1 MSNLSANASFHCS
14 GFYDNR
20 KPHNTRFSRF
30 NCLNVFWLTSILRIE
45 LQFTLIRHDYSS
57 QEKQMKH
64 FIATTL
70 AVVMIASTAF
80 AAEVKSGLQAG
91 ADIGAFYVTKVAGA
105 DDDGVKT
112 KANLCY
118 RCKNG
123 KRPQVMVFTRSSDDK
138 VVNLIDQLD
147 AAITKNEAKQLRAF
161 VNVLGDSRSV
171 ANKGVK
177 SIASASKAK
186 HVPFVLPNE
195 YENGPDNYQLNPE
208 AEVTILICN
217 NHKVVSSHAVASA
230 KELDVKKIL
239 ESVTSSLK

>member
-1 MSNLSANASFHCS
+1 M
-14 GFYDNR
+14 
-20 KPHNTRFSRF
+20 KRF
-30 NCLNVFWLTSILRIE
+30 L
-45 LQFTLIRHDYSS
+45 
-57 QEKQMKH
+57 
-64 FIATTL
+64 AATL
-70 AVVMIASTAF
+70 AVMMMASGVF

-105 DDDGVKT
+105 ESDGVKT

-123 KRPQVMVFTRSSDDK
+123 KRPQVMVFTRSSDTT

-147 AAITKNEAKQLRAF
+147 AAIVKNESKQLRAF
-161 VNVLGDSRSV
+161 VNVLGDSRNAAS
-171 ANKGVK
+171 KGVK

-186 HVPFVLPNE
+186 NVPFVLPNE

-208 AEVTILICN
+208 AEVTILVCN
-217 NHKVVSSHAVASA
+217 NHKVFASHAVSSA